1 MAPNNCIAA
10 LDVAI
15 LADVQVAW
23 GHESK
28 RGSGSHS
35 HDLHRPPIPKDPGL
49 PRHLHREQ
57 GPADHGVCV
66 AKQNPDIPAVS
77 PPGLVLLGVTLV
89 AAMYITLRRT
99 RLGLGAT

>member
-1 MAPNNCIAA
+1 MATNNCIAA
-10 LDVAI
+10 LDDAI
-15 LADVQVAW
+15 LADVQVAS

-57 GPADHGVCV
+57 GLADHRVSA

-77 PPGLVLLGVTLV
+77 PQGLMLLGVTLV

-99 RLGLGAT
+99 RLGRSAT